1 MIRIFIADDHAIIR
15 KGLKQILSET
25 SDMIAAEEAGNGA
38 EALRKIYTNN
48 YDYDVILLDISMPGL
63 DGLEILRQVKRKKP
77 HLPVLMLS
85 VYPEEQYAIRSL
97 RAGASGYLT
106 KESAPHELIE
116 AIRKISKG
124 GKFVTATLAEKLIA
138 ELDIYVERPTHEKL
152 SDREYQVMCM
162 SARGKTL
169 KEIAHEL
176 SLSVQTVSTYK
187 KRILEKM
194 QMNSFAEVIRYA
206 VQYRL
211 IE

>member
-25 SDMIAAEEAGNGA
+25 SDMIAAEEAGDGA